1 MVFGCENRDLD
12 IAVDAIGVLELE
24 RHMKLVA
31 VHFEADTVALGCE
44 SLLL

>member
-1 MVFGCENRDLD
+1 MVSGCENRDLG
-12 IAVDAIGVLELE
+12 IVVDAIGVLVLE
-24 RHMKLVA
+24 RHMKMVA